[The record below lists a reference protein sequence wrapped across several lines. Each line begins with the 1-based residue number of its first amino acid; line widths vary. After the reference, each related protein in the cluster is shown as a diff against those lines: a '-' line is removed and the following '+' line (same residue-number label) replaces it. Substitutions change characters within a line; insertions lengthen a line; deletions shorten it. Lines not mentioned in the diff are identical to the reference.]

1 MTREGVAA
9 VLVAL
14 ALAVACDSG
23 GDGSNGNGGSSKA
36 GESCA
41 ATSDCQGDL
50 RCVGQVCTCQCDA
63 GQTCDASGTCV
74 LPNTGDDVVSSD
86 TAGSETSTATTS
98 IDWVSLPGG
107 TYQMGSNDGQSDEKP
122 VHSVTLSGFKMART
136 ETTVAQYKACVDAQA
151 CTEATAGGSCNWGVT
166 GKDDHP
172 INCVDW
178 NQAKT
183 YCTWAGA
190 RLCTEAEWE
199 YAARSGGKNQTYA
212 WGDEEATC
220 DYAVMD
226 DNGDGCGTTS
236 TWAVCSKTAGNS
248 EQGVCDLAGNV
259 WEWVADWYDDYP
271 SDSQTDPTGPASGS
285 SRVLRGGSWA
295 FYAGS
300 LRAARRS
307 GDYPGDRY
315 DNLGLRCCRSSN

>member
-14 ALAVACDSG
+14 ALVVACG
-23 GDGSNGNGGSSKA
+23 KGGSSKA

-63 GQTCDASGTCV
+63 GQTCNESGQCEDV
-74 LPNTGDDVVSSD
+74 ATG
-86 TAGSETSTATTS
+86 G
-98 IDWVSLPGG
+98 DWVSLPGG

-136 ETTVAQYKACVDAQA
+136 ETTVAQYGACV
-151 CTEATAGGSCNWGVT
+151 TAGGCTAANTGSYCTWGVT

-178 NQAKT
+178 NQSKA
-183 YCTWAGA
+183 YCEWAGA

-226 DNGDGCGTTS
+226 DNGDGCGTDS

-248 EQGVCDLAGNV
+248 TQGVCDLAGNV
-259 WEWVADWYDDYP
+259 WEWVADWYDMYP
-271 SDSQTDPTGPASGS
+271 SEAQTNPTGPSSGS
-285 SRVLRGGSWA
+285 YRVLRGGGWGS
-295 FYAGS
+295 YAVN
-300 LRAARRS
+300 LRAASRT
-307 GDYPGDRY
+307 DYDPGVDY
-315 DNLGLRCCRSSN
+315 VGLGLRCCRSLN